1 MDERGEVMGSKYL
14 YFHCSSPHLTSPH
27 ITSHHI
33 IIGGEDGRDK
43 RRGTYVIRR
52 TGREE

>member
-1 MDERGEVMGSKYL
+1 MKGEKLWDQNIYIFMA
-14 YFHCSSPHLTSPH
+14 PHLTSYH